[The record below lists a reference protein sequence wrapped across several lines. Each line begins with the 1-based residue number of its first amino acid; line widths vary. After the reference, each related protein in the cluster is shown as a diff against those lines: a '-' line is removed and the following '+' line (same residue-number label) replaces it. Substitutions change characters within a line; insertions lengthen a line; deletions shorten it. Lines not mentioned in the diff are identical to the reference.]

1 MKLNVTVD
9 VPLTLDQLAG
19 LYVELDDDSQ
29 AQFFVKVAALMQSW
43 TPHERNMQAFHIGR
57 HLRDCRCS
65 TEEARELVN
74 AIAESMQPKAPEAER
89 ALDHFLSGAPMKD
102 FEG

>member
-1 MKLNVTVD
+1 VRLNVTVD

-19 LYVELDDDSQ
+19 LFVELDDDSQ

-43 TPHERNMQAFHIGR
+43 TPHERDMQAFYIGR

-65 TEEARELVN
+65 TEEARDLVS
-74 AIAESMQPKAPEAER
+74 AITEAMQTPPVLTAVSE
-89 ALDHFLSGAPMKD
+89 
-102 FEG
+102 